1 MVHDRR
7 PDRPGAGRL
16 PVVSL
21 GGIPNS
27 GVARIVEI
35 LYVVVTACSMDL
47 APINGGECTGLRL
60 EVSP

>member
-1 MVHDRR
+1 M
-7 PDRPGAGRL
+7 
-16 PVVSL
+16 SL

-27 GVARIVEI
+27 DVARIVEI